1 LVPLPLWGR
10 EGLCWTYV
18 QAQDIPVGEGER
30 DAKGPTIKLNLR
42 IKLLK
47 HKAKLLQQTKKQ
59 NFKILVDKA
68 SIKKLV

>member
-1 LVPLPLWGR
+1 MGQRALGFAQKTTKGE
-10 EGLCWTYV
+10 EGLT
-18 QAQDIPVGEGER
+18 
-30 DAKGPTIKLNLR
+30 TKLNLR

-68 SIKKLV
+68 FIKKLV